1 MNPDYPVWVCY
12 STDVEPPL
20 LPGFFERVTRQVW
33 SDLALDDQPARR
45 YVTELLTRFARTD
58 ALYRAT
64 ALPGRRLETV
74 VEALGEIQRAW
85 DVDSPDFAPEREQAL
100 RRHVGD
106 FTLFMTGIFRDHVQR
121 LDVAGLYEAEGR
133 RAYRAV
139 SETARAQGDPD
150 APLYRRLSERFEHFS
165 GALCYMRKVYFQDR
179 SPWTAPPDDGHFR
192 RLLAR

>member
-1 MNPDYPVWVCY
+1 
-12 STDVEPPL
+12 VEPSL

-33 SDLALDDQPARR
+33 SDLGLDDQPAAR

-64 ALPGRRLETV
+64 VLPGRRIATV
-74 VEALGEIQRAW
+74 VDALGEIQRAW
-85 DVDSPDFAPEREQAL
+85 DVDSPEFAPEREQAL

-106 FTLFMTGIFRDHVQR
+106 YTLFMTGIFRDHVQR

-133 RAYRAV
+133 RAYRFV

-150 APLYRRLSERFEHFS
+150 APLYRRLAERFEHFS

-192 RLLAR
+192 PLLAQ

>member
-1 MNPDYPVWVCY
+1 M
-12 STDVEPPL
+12 EPPL

-33 SDLALDDQPARR
+33 SDLALDDQPAAR

-64 ALPGRRLETV
+64 ALPGRRIETV

-106 FTLFMTGIFRDHVQR
+106 FTLFMTGIFREHVQR
-121 LDVAGLYEAEGR
+121 MDAVGFYEAEGR
-133 RAYRAV
+133 RAYRFV
-139 SETARAQGDPD
+139 SETARAEGDAD
-150 APLYRRLSERFEHFS
+150 APLYRRLSERFEHYS
-165 GALCYMRKVYFQDR
+165 GALSYMRKVYFVDR
-179 SPWTAPPDDGHFR
+179 APWSAPPDDGFLR
-192 RLLAR
+192 RLVTR